1 LRLWN
6 VAVIAGLFFCFTSL
20 PVHADGVFLE
30 GGQGLFQSQYS
41 QGGFLSYQKDSRPLF
56 GIDGYY
62 NMSLGAWN
70 ESNRNRVVILSKG
83 FLWGFGDKRYLCF
96 EPGGAY
102 VAETTHN
109 LGTHAQFSLKFA
121 LGMKKDRFDYSI
133 CYRHLSNGAGIFGW
147 TTRNNFG
154 ENFITLQI
162 GYLL

>member
-1 LRLWN
+1 LNIWK
-6 VAVIAGLFFCFTSL
+6 VMIFVSVFVCTSISAY
-20 PVHADGVFLE
+20 ADGVFLE

-41 QGGFLSYQKDSRPLF
+41 QGGFLSYQKDSRPFF

-70 ESNRNRVVILSKG
+70 ESNRNKVIILSKG
-83 FLWGFGDKRYLCF
+83 FLWDFAEKKYLCF

-102 VAETTHN
+102 MTETTHN

-121 LGMKKDRFDYSI
+121 LGLRKDKLDYSI
-133 CYRHLSNGAGIFGW
+133 CYRHFSNGAGIFNW
-147 TTRNNFG
+147 TSTANFG